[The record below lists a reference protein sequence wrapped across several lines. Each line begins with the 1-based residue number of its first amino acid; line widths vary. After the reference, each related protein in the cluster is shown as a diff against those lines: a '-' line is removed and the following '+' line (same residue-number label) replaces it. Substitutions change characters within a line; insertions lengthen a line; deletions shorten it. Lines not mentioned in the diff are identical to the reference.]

1 MADIR
6 IGVSAA
12 IDGTFA
18 AVFGQIEGISS
29 RARAKVSA
37 DAAAM
42 GAAHEAAASK
52 SASAAEKAAAKASAA
67 QEKEYA
73 KALTAAE
80 KANAKIASS
89 FEKAAQQEQRAAE
102 RSAQARERADM
113 RAFDARVRASQK
125 AYDAEERDIE
135 RVAAAKAKAEEKAAS
150 FAARQGR
157 GGLAAGARDAVGTF
171 GGMARGAG
179 RLGMELAGA
188 AGVKLDL
195 GAQASAAMGAQET
208 ASLLSR
214 KGFQEGQAGVAGQ
227 KQDPAAILKDMQA
240 AADATAKSTN
250 DVGDAMVQFV
260 NKSGDLQGA
269 REMMSSIGM
278 LANSTGADF
287 KKLAADA
294 GVLDLKFGDAFG
306 NDTRAKMLAINDV
319 LRGLSAQGKLGAID
333 MQDMAAQLP
342 KLVAVAGRF
351 KGDRADLMKRVGFLA
366 QEAGAEGGAG
376 NAAQAVTAVR
386 AIAAAFGKSAR
397 VKAFEAEGVQL
408 FADKDHKTLND
419 PIRIIQASILKTGGD
434 QVRLAKMFGSQQA
447 ITGFEGLRQTFVNAG
462 GGQAGLDA
470 MNKKFKDLG
479 GATLSQAQVEKDNAE
494 RLKESTAR
502 AQLFNNALERSAGA
516 LAERVLPVLEKAA
529 PSLLQ
534 FAESMA
540 KAVAWAADNPG
551 KLVVGAIIASI
562 AKAAIGQVLA
572 GALQKMVQG
581 TGGPGGGPGGL
592 GGKAGA
598 ALLGVTGGVAIGSAI
613 LSSASEE
620 LGRSTEG
627 MQSVQA
633 DTEALKQARGS
644 VAAGTMT
651 KEDQVALLQAT
662 NEKQQL
668 QQRVMDAENATS
680 FVGAASDM
688 LNHSTFGLLGTN
700 AGSEA
705 RADAGN
711 LDELKEQLAQ
721 SKAVQERL
729 VEAMKGTL
737 TVKVVGGSTQN
748 VDSGNIGSGG

>member
-1 MADIR
+1 VADIR

-470 MNKKFKDLG
+470 MN
-479 GATLSQAQVEKDNAE
+479 QVEKDNAE